1 MKFKNLKDAQA
12 WIESVI
18 RFTDKFDL
26 SRMEKAVKMLGHPE
40 QAVPTIHIGGT
51 NGKGST
57 LQFLKRILM
66 ASGYTVGSYT
76 SPYVVKFNER
86 IAIDDTPIDDR
97 DLLHYI
103 NIIYDF
109 QATYLEMYNDQISF
123 FELLTLISFL
133 YFKDKSP
140 DVVLYEVGLGGTL
153 DATNVIAPELA
164 IITSIGHDHMH
175 ILGDTLEKV
184 AKQKLGIVKKG
195 VPLATGITQDF
206 LKPVFISYTNEIK
219 SPLYLLSDHPIKAY
233 TPGPPTTFVH
243 DHEPY
248 AIHAEG
254 AYQVRNARL
263 ALLASDVLN
272 RHTDFTVPNHAKKR
286 GLSEV
291 AMPGRFERIGN
302 TILDGAHNP
311 EGIEAGIE
319 TLKTYDDDT
328 KVTVLFSV
336 MKDKEYATMIK
347 DLKAIA
353 SSMVFTQIDMPRALE
368 ANDLLNLCGE
378 IPCQVEKDYKRA
390 YEKALDLAGDGILYA
405 CGSLYFISAL
415 RQHIT
420 NQS

>member
-1 MKFKNLKDAQA
+1 MKFKSLKAAQT
-12 WIESVI
+12 WIESVV
-18 RFTDKFDL
+18 RFTDKYDL
-26 SRMEKAVKMLGHPE
+26 SRMEKAVAMLDHPE
-40 QAVPTIHIGGT
+40 KAVPTIHIGGT

-66 ASGYTVGSYT
+66 ASGYRVGTFT

-86 IAIDDTPIDDR
+86 IAIDDTPIEES
-97 DLLHYI
+97 DLLHCI
-103 NIIYDF
+103 NRIYDF
-109 QATYLEMYNDQISF
+109 QATYLETYNDQISF

-153 DATNVIAPELA
+153 DATNVIDPELA

-175 ILGDTLEKV
+175 ILGGTLEKV

-206 LKPVFISYTNEIK
+206 LEPVFVSHTNETK

-233 TPGPPTTFVH
+233 SPGPPTTFVH
-243 DHEPY
+243 DREPY
-248 AIHAEG
+248 TIHAEG
-254 AYQVRNARL
+254 TYQVRNARL

-272 RHTDFTVPNHAKKR
+272 RHTAFNVPSHAKKR

-291 AMPGRFERIGN
+291 TMPGRFERIGN
-302 TILDGAHNP
+302 IILDGAHNP

-319 TLKTYDDDT
+319 TLKTYDDHT

-347 DLKAIA
+347 DLKTVA
-353 SSMVFTQIDMPRALE
+353 SSMVFTQIDMPRALDAE
-368 ANDLLNLCGE
+368 ALINLCE
-378 IPCQVEKDYKRA
+378 DTPCHVEKDFKRA

-420 NQS
+420 KQ